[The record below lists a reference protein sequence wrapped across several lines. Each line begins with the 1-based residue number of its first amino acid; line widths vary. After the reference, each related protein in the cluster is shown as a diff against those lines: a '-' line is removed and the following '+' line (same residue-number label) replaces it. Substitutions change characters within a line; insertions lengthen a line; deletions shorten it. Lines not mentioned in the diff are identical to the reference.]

1 MYFTQKTI
9 TPEIATQML
18 SANVH
23 NRRLNAKRIQTLMSD
38 MKNGNW
44 TESPQP
50 ICFDT
55 QNKLIDGQHRLSAVV
70 RSGVPVVMTVAYDVP
85 RNAVL
90 DKGLERS
97 TGDALFMRGV
107 ISIEMSKRDAQA
119 VVNRYLSI
127 TNGASRANTMSDTSK
142 IEFINRNEELI
153 SKAISISRLGNK
165 RDTICKRAGIQAA
178 ILGALMEGVSEEKLT
193 SFARV
198 VNSGFMES
206 PEQSSAVVLR
216 NYALEH
222 PTTGEAAA
230 NKLCACAEMAIRDFV
245 SGTPRRQKYRRKFHI
260 YIKAAEPEVEED
272 KE

>member
-18 SANVH
+18 LDNVH
-23 NRRLNAKRIQTLMSD
+23 NRRLNAKRVQTLMSD

-70 RSGVPVVMTVAYDVP
+70 RSGVPVVMTIAYDVP
-85 RNAVL
+85 RSAVI

-107 ISIEMSKRDAQA
+107 ISEEMSKRDAQA

-127 TNGASRANTMSDTSK
+127 CVGASRANTLSDTSK
-142 IEFINRNEELI
+142 VDFINQNAAYI
-153 SKAISISRLGNK
+153 AKAISISRIGGG
-165 RDTICKRAGIQAA
+165 RDAICKRAGIQAA
-178 ILGALMEGVSEEKLT
+178 ILGALMSGVPEEKLIA
-193 SFARV
+193 FARV
-198 VNSGFMES
+198 VNSGFMEF
-206 PEQSSAVVLR
+206 PNQSSAIILR
-216 NYALEH
+216 NYTIGH
-222 PTTGEAAA
+222 PTTGETAA
-230 NKLCACAEMAIRDFV
+230 NKLCACTEMAIRDFV
-245 SGTPRRQKYRRKFHI
+245 NEVPRRQKYRRKFHI
-260 YIKAAEPEVEED
+260 YINAAEPEIAED
-272 KE
+272 